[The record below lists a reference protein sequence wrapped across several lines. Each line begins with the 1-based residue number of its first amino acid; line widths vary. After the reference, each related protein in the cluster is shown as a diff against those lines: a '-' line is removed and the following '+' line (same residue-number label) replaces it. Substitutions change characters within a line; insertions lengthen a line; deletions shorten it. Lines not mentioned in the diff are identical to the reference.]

1 MSPCELAAPTV
12 VSVLLEG
19 LGRNAWHPVPAGDL
33 DGLVGAGL
41 DAIALLARVVTFAV
55 VPALDR
61 LGVDIA
67 AGRS

>member
-12 VSVLLEG
+12 VPVLLEG

-41 DAIALLARVVTFAV
+41 DAVAVLALVMTIALATV
-55 VPALDR
+55 LDR